1 MSEKEFIGPG
11 NGASRKD
18 EEPEILRNEA
28 GEAVDPTVVVDEP
41 DRTVLLTEDETIVI
55 EKEPHI
61 DIAPKNRPRKVY
73 RGMWGP
79 VEIGILSAGML
90 AVLGALVLYFFF
102 VAPSSR
108 ELEAGRARVE
118 RLESELSSARSKFGS
133 LANDENRVARLISS
147 VNDFESRFLPIPN
160 VGRTGLYQRING
172 LIAAH
177 GLINSSGPD
186 YAPLEIIDRSGS
198 GGSDDTTGKAKFRSF
213 FPGVYVTMTV
223 EGTYTG
229 LRRFLRDIE
238 TGGNEFIVVSSVQL
252 EPSDSQANP
261 DQSGA
266 TVAQTGQPPLGPD
279 PTTTYPTMGNTSIPR
294 DQFSQAA
301 MPNSAKG
308 KTHGAV
314 VSLRIEMASYF
325 RRPGTTTIE
334 TASLRQ

>member
-1 MSEKEFIGPG
+1 MSDKELKGPS
-11 NGASRKD
+11 NDPRREDK
-18 EEPEILRNEA
+18 EPVVLRNEN
-28 GEAVDPTVVVDEP
+28 GEAVDPAVVVDEP
-41 DRTVLLTEDETIVI
+41 GRTVLLTDDETII
-55 EKEPHI
+55 FEKQPQI
-61 DIAPKNRPRKVY
+61 DIAPKKRQRKVY

-79 VEIGILSAGML
+79 IEIGILGAGML
-90 AVLGALVLYFFF
+90 SILAALALYFFF
-102 VAPSSR
+102 VAPSTR

-118 RLESELSSARSKFGS
+118 RLEAELGSARSKFGNI
-133 LANDENRVARLISS
+133 ANDENRVARLISS
-147 VNDFESRFLPIPN
+147 VNDFESSYLPVPN

-172 LIAAH
+172 LIATH

-186 YAPLEIIDRSGS
+186 YAPLEIIDRSGN
-198 GGSDDTTGKAKFRSF
+198 GGSDDTTGKAKYRSF

-252 EPSDSQANP
+252 EPSDSQSAP

-266 TVAQTGQPPLGPD
+266 TTAQAGQPPLGPD
-279 PTTTYPTMGNTSIPR
+279 PTTMYPAAGNTSIPR

-325 RRPGTTTIE
+325 RRPGSSTFE
-334 TASLRQ
+334 TASVTQ